1 MDDWA
6 QKQTTSLLNLSVIV
20 VAEQGEVEASAAS
33 KRSEAKQRGRQALY
47 EQQRRRRETLL

>member
-47 EQQRRRRETLL
+47 EQL